1 MLLLCARTSVNES
14 RSTRTALLHAIL
26 PDLLE
31 RPPQGKICHCSLIC
45 WNTIRNYVKCTKKYT
60 GVCFKGVERI
70 PVRSHCEGSRFQ
82 QLTRR
87 ELSAGKAI
95 NFDYLKSSSTFFLF
109 FLRFSGN
116 VHGDSADANC
126 PNEGCK
132 STGSN
137 WTGLWDY
144 WTDYRTIIGQK
155 SQPCYRC
162 S

>member
-1 MLLLCARTSVNES
+1 MNHVALEQPFFM
-14 RSTRTALLHAIL
+14 RSCQTYWRK
-26 PDLLE
+26 
-31 RPPQGKICHCSLIC
+31 PPQGKICHNSLIC
-45 WNTIRNYVKCTKKYT
+45 WKTIRNYVKCTRRDS
-60 GVCFKGVERI
+60 GVCHKGVERI

-87 ELSAGKAI
+87 ELSAGKKRLILIIWNLPAPR
-95 NFDYLKSSSTFFLF
+95 FQPPFFFL
-109 FLRFSGN
+109 LGCWQRSRG
-116 VHGDSADANC
+116 GSADEHC

-155 SQPCYRC
+155 VAAAL
-162 S
+162 